1 MELAAQHGCITG
13 KIHSENSAVA
23 FASVK
28 LEKTTLGTFSAADGT
43 FIVKQIPS
51 GIYDVTI
58 SSVGYVKKTISVKI
72 EAGVECLELGNI
84 ELKED
89 IFSLNEV
96 VVAPNLIETHITK
109 SPVKVE
115 VYKPALLLKAG
126 SPTNLMQAVG
136 MMNGLQEVMACGV
149 CNTNSISINGL
160 PGPYTALLIDG
171 SPVYGNLAAVYGLN
185 GIPLSMIDRIE
196 VIKGPMS
203 TLYGSEALA
212 GVINVIT
219 KSADGSEKASGDIM
233 GTTHRELF
241 TNTFFSKKSGKT
253 GLIGGIHYGR
263 SRFFDDRNKDGF
275 GDAVQFDRLAAFT
288 KISSS
293 LSNNRKYSI
302 ALKYYYEDRRN
313 GVSDF
318 LSQNNYKLL
327 RGSDSIY
334 GESIITHR
342 AELFGS
348 ADLVAGNKLRLDYSL
363 SHHFQDS
370 YYGDAHYIASQQIGF
385 FNLVGNKKKG
395 SHFFTYGFTNRLQ
408 TYDDNTFATQD
419 STENGIIN
427 SPDNQWIKGVF
438 VQNDWDISEKLS
450 MSAGIRTDHYFVHGV
465 IPAPRLSFKYSPSM
479 WSTFRINYG
488 TGFRIVNLFTEDH
501 AFVTGQ
507 RKVILEEKL
516 NPERSQSVMIN
527 WNAVISGKKYRGN
540 LDADVFATQFSN
552 IITPDYENAGEIR
565 YANSPGGAY
574 SMGASLTFSQQFD
587 FPFSYRVGITY
598 LNTQINETSE
608 TGEIRSQPLNYA
620 PSISGNGIF
629 TWNWKKK
636 NIDFTYSTRLIGPMH
651 LPAVYDTDKDGSLLQ
666 ESRPLTSKTYSLHT
680 IQINYFSK
688 NKKSEFFCGI
698 KNLLDFIQPI
708 TPLTGYNDPNHPTGF
723 SPHFDTAYN
732 YAGLLGREFFLGV
745 RWKL

>member
-1 MELAAQHGCITG
+1 M
-13 KIHSENSAVA
+13 
-23 FASVK
+23 
-28 LEKTTLGTFSAADGT
+28 
-43 FIVKQIPS
+43 
-51 GIYDVTI
+51 
-58 SSVGYVKKTISVKI
+58 GYTKKTISVQIKDGTDCVNI
-72 EAGVECLELGNI
+72 GII
-84 ELKED
+84 ELNED

-96 VVAPNLIETHITK
+96 VVAPSLMEVHITK

-149 CNTNSISINGL
+149 CNTSSISINGL

-185 GIPLSMIDRIE
+185 GIPLSMIDRVE

-219 KSADGSEKASGDIM
+219 KSPNESEKVSGDIM

-241 TNTFFSKKSGKT
+241 LNSFFSKKTQKT

-275 GDAVQFDRLAAFT
+275 GDAVQFDRLAVFT
-288 KISSS
+288 K
-293 LSNNRKYSI
+293 LSGKTNTKKRYS
-302 ALKYYYEDRRN
+302 AAFKYYYEDRRN

-318 LSQNNYKLL
+318 LSQNNHKLY

-334 GESIITHR
+334 GESIVTQR

-348 ADLVAGNKLRLDYSL
+348 VDLVANNKLRMDYSL

-370 YYGDAHYIASQQIGF
+370 YYGDVHYIASQQIGF
-385 FNLVGNKKKG
+385 FNLVGNKKRG
-395 SHFFTYGFTNRLQ
+395 NHFLTYGLTNRLQ
-408 TYDDNTFATQD
+408 AYDDNTFATQD

-438 VQNDWDISEKLS
+438 IQNDWDISEKLS
-450 MSAGIRTDHYFVHGV
+450 LSAGIRTDHYSVHGF
-465 IPAPRLSFKYSPSM
+465 IPAPRLSLKYSPTI

-507 RKVILEEKL
+507 RIVILEEKL
-516 NPERSQSVMIN
+516 NPERSQSLMIN
-527 WNAVISGKKYRGN
+527 WNAVISGTKYKGN
-540 LDADVFATQFSN
+540 LDADIFATQFNN

-565 YANSPGGAY
+565 YANSPEGAY

-587 FPFSYRVGITY
+587 FPFSYRVGLTY
-598 LNTQINETSE
+598 LNTRINQLSE
-608 TGEIRSQPLNYA
+608 TGEIHPQPLNYA

-636 NIDFTYSTRLIGPMH
+636 NIDFTYSTRLIGSMH
-651 LPAVYDTDKDGSLLQ
+651 LPAVYDTDNSGNLSQ
-666 ESRPLTSKTYSLHT
+666 ENRPLTSKTYSLHT

-688 NKKSEFFCGI
+688 SKKSEFFCGI
-698 KNLLDFIQPI
+698 KNLFDFVQPI
-708 TPLTGYNDPNHPTGF
+708 TPLTGYNDPNHPIGF

-732 YAGLLGREFFLGV
+732 YAGLLGREFFFGI